1 MLKEEEKNSG
11 PLKERNEE
19 KTDDADSAERSWLA
33 NAALF
38 FLELVKIA
46 VLAGITIL
54 ISMIL
59 HNIFALVAI
68 LVVAIVIMFFAM
80 SRLKKK
86 KLSLW
91 MTKERLYFWSHQ
103 IEL

>member
-46 VLAGITIL
+46 VLAGITIGVVRYF
-54 ISMIL
+54 
-59 HNIFALVAI
+59 IFKP
-68 LVVAIVIMFFAM
+68 FKSFNQ
-80 SRLKKK
+80 
-86 KLSLW
+86 W
-91 MTKERLYFWSHQ
+91 HFYF
-103 IEL
+103 II